1 MKLIFNKLSSFFVF
15 IFSKT
20 KIMFLRVY
28 SFFKNFF
35 SIFSIS
41 GGYIVSS
48 INAFFSG
55 VRLRLI
61 TYMDAKIDRL
71 YFNSKPFLLP
81 YEYFYD
87 NPLLSDYDEE
97 EEGIWTLAED
107 LVPVCDGSITTDS
120 QQFWYIFLNFYG
132 LSIFLLTSFDV
143 FNYNNEY
150 GSLSNKMTYIE
161 YIEMLKEQ
169 GEPELWNNFFFEV
182 GRNGEF
188 LRSRLREPVV
198 RAELKKYLGE
208 LADKQFYEDFENAW
222 IRYRTPIVEA
232 RLKAQRD
239 AELDPL
245 NPKYDMWDT
254 SSGEKKLRKRWDL
267 FAREKAR
274 AVRAAK
280 WAAEQKIEAEA
291 ASKRLEAAKLAK
303 KEAAVRALY
312 ERASEIKKLLTSN
325 NSD

>member
-1 MKLIFNKLSSFFVF
+1 MFHRF
-15 IFSKT
+15 I
-20 KIMFLRVY
+20 
-28 SFFKNFF
+28 SFFKSFF
-35 SIFSIS
+35 SSFL
-41 GGYIVSS
+41 
-48 INAFFSG
+48 G
-55 VRLRLI
+55 VFVI
-61 TYMDAKIDRL
+61 TKNYFTGSTNGFLASFRQRFIAYMDAKIDRL
-71 YFNSKPFLLP
+71 YFNSRPFLLP

-132 LSIFLLTSFDV
+132 LSIFLLTSFDM

-161 YIEMLKEQ
+161 YIEMLKDQ

-208 LADKQFYEDFENAW
+208 LADKQFYDDFENAW
-222 IRYRTPIVEA
+222 IRYRLPIVEA

-274 AVRAAK
+274 AARAAK
-280 WAAEQKIEAEA
+280 WAAEQKAEAEA
-291 ASKRLEAAKLAK
+291 AAQRIEAAKLAK
-303 KEAAVRALY
+303 KEAAVKALY
-312 ERASEIKKLLTSN
+312 TRAAEIKKLLTSN